1 MAKVESD
8 ERFRDALAGEPVVL
22 TSEEAAEARRLLR
35 KLLGEEQTGGI
46 ARQAQP
52 PPSDR
57 AVSHSVLVD
66 VARVI
71 YQSRRRRAEHFG
83 AALFSEPAWDMLL
96 ALYLYGQRYGHLSVS
111 RLAEVVQVPLTTAI
125 RWLDYLES
133 ARLVTRH
140 NAPTDRRKVLIA
152 LSNHG
157 SAALDDYL
165 MTLIEKDSL
174 KV

>member
-1 MAKVESD
+1 MARVDSD

-35 KLLGEEQTGGI
+35 KLLGEERTGGI
-46 ARQAQP
+46 AQHAQP
-52 PPSDR
+52 SPSDHP
-57 AVSHSVLVD
+57 VSDSARMN
-66 VARVI
+66 VARAI
-71 YQSRRRRAEHFG
+71 YQSRKRRAEYFG

-140 NAPTDRRKVLIA
+140 NAPTDRRKVMIA
-152 LSNHG
+152 LSDHG
-157 SAALDDYL
+157 RAALDDYL
-165 MTLIEKDSL
+165 ITLIEKDFV

>member
-1 MAKVESD
+1 MARVESD

-35 KLLGEEQTGGI
+35 KLLGEEQAEGI
-46 ARQAQP
+46 VRQAQP

-57 AVSHSVLVD
+57 SVSDSALIN
-66 VARVI
+66 VARLI

-96 ALYLYGQRYGHLSVS
+96 ALYLYGQRYGHLSVT
-111 RLAEVVQVPLTTAI
+111 RLAEAVQVPLTTAI

-140 NAPTDRRKVLIA
+140 NAPTDRRKVMIA
-152 LSNHG
+152 LSATG
-157 SAALDDYL
+157 RTALDDYL

-174 KV
+174 KI